1 MECNAELG
9 QVYLVNVKNRQF
21 KTMVVNASFKFFL
34 LLFLVLLAGCNESG
48 SEFNSSQAQD
58 GSSEEQPFVI
68 KPEIYGDPDIFDGPR
83 IQFAMSAPGEN
94 RDTIWSIK
102 TDGTDLR
109 QAVDYELLYG
119 DGSGGFIHPPVRSPD
134 NRYIVLSVA
143 RGVEFIEKQLIDLKT
158 NTKITFAEGGGIPL
172 FQWNADSNEIFFHM
186 DKNLW
191 RYHVEQKTMTKEVK
205 IGYQGTYYLRDKDQ
219 FFVVQK
225 DGFELFDRKGK
236 SIRKVVLNTKWGLKE
251 WHQLSADGELFVYN
265 QKRGIKS
272 YVIKTAYP
280 SDIILDTKL
289 RGDLG
294 SFSKNGKQIYFRH
307 GGFIA
312 TLDVPTGEPS
322 KLYSSPDGFG
332 SISGVSLI
340 NY

>member
-1 MECNAELG
+1 MDCNAKLG

-21 KTMVVNASFKFFL
+21 KTMVVNASLKFFL

-48 SEFNSSQAQD
+48 SESNSAQVQD
-58 GSSEEQPFVI
+58 EVSEEKPFVI
-68 KPEIYGDPDIFDGPR
+68 KPEIYGDPYIFDGPR
-83 IQFAMSAPGEN
+83 IQFAMSAPGEK

-109 QAVDYELLYG
+109 QAVNNQRLRGETDAV
-119 DGSGGFIHPPVRSPD
+119 FNHPPVRSPD
-134 NRYIVLSVA
+134 NRYIAISMMTSEGL
-143 RGVEFIEKQLIDLKT
+143 EKQLIDLKS
-158 NTKITFAEGGGIPL
+158 NTKITFAKGGGIPL
-172 FQWNADSNEIFFHM
+172 FQWTSDSKEVFFHM
-186 DKNLW
+186 DQNLW
-191 RYHVEQKTMTKEVK
+191 RYHVDRKTMTKEVK

-225 DGFELFDRKGK
+225 DGFEWFDRQGE
-236 SIRKVVLNTKWGLKE
+236 SIKKVVLNTKWGLKE

-280 SDIILDTKL
+280 SDIILDTKF

-332 SISGVSLI
+332 SISEITLF